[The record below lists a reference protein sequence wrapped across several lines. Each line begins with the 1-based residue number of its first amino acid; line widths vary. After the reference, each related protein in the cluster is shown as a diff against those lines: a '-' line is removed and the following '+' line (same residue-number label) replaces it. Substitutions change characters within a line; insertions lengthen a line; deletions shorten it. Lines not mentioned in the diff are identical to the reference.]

1 MTTDEA
7 HGTTASMMDD
17 NERTVGHG
25 NLSGRMTQERLVEMQ
40 HQVLPNGDD
49 LVATDAA
56 IASASA
62 SASSI
67 TGDDGHWP
75 SDASSYDILSKI
87 GQGAFASVFLARC
100 RPDAERSDGRE
111 EEAEEEE
118 EEEGGG
124 KNNDDDV
131 CAIKILNLENVDA
144 NFMDIRLEVQT
155 MRMSQHINIL
165 QCYTNFIRDTNL
177 FLVMPFMNR
186 GSSLRC
192 LQMTRKHLRRKW
204 RHEQQQRGSGTIPDN
219 LRAPP
224 DLCLEEHLTYILF
237 ETLKGLKYIHCNLHQ
252 IHRDIKAGNVLL
264 DDSAQVKI
272 ADFGVSGWLVHGGSR
287 REQTRTFVG
296 TPAWMSPELMEQVE
310 GYNHKTDIWS
320 AGITAL
326 ELAKGYAP
334 YAKFPPIKVLL
345 LTIQEDPPSLE
356 TYDDDDDDD
365 DADGGDHGSGTETE
379 RWSKTFQDMIKQCLQ
394 KDPKN
399 RPECDDLLNHPH
411 FRHLMDE
418 GTLEAAKIHT
428 KEKVCDV
435 VGDITTSSSAVAT
448 AAKKEEKN
456 PLISEATDEAQSK
469 ANSTVRIVSNAVTEE
484 DRPAGTTW
492 VFSDGSQIMASSSK
506 LDESL
511 NEEEDKEGASLCCV
525 CVFCLVSSLCWSS
538 FDQMSF
544 VSGYV

>member
-1 MTTDEA
+1 MTTSDQGA
-7 HGTTASMMDD
+7 TASTMDE
-17 NERTVGHG
+17 NQRTVCHG
-25 NLSGRMTQERLVEMQ
+25 NLSDSVTQEQLVLQ
-40 HQVLPNGDD
+40 HQVLPE
-49 LVATDAA
+49 ATNADA
-56 IASASA
+56 IASTSA
-62 SASSI
+62 SAADT

-100 RPDAERSDGRE
+100 RPDTERGDNREGNDQEGDGTR
-111 EEAEEEE
+111 
-118 EEEGGG
+118 
-124 KNNDDDV
+124 KNNDDV

-204 RHEQQQRGSGTIPDN
+204 RHEQQQLLQQREIGDTGGN

-264 DDSAQVKI
+264 DSEANIKI

-356 TYDDDDDDD
+356 TYDDDDDYD
-365 DADGGDHGSGTETE
+365 DADGEDHGSGTETK
-379 RWSKTFQDMIKQCLQ
+379 RWSKSFQDMVKQCLQ

-399 RPECDDLLNHPH
+399 RPECDDLLNHVH

-418 GTLEAAKIHT
+418 GTLEAAKSHT

-435 VGDITTSSSAVAT
+435 VGDITTSVAVVAAA
-448 AAKKEEKN
+448 AAKKDEKN
-456 PLISEATDEAQSK
+456 PVCDEATDETRPK
-469 ANSTVRIVSNAVTEE
+469 ASSTVRIVSNAVTEE

-492 VFSDGSQIMASSSK
+492 VFSDGSQVMASSSK

-511 NEEEDKEGASLCCV
+511 NEEEDKEGT
-525 CVFCLVSSLCWSS
+525 
-538 FDQMSF
+538 
-544 VSGYV
+544 